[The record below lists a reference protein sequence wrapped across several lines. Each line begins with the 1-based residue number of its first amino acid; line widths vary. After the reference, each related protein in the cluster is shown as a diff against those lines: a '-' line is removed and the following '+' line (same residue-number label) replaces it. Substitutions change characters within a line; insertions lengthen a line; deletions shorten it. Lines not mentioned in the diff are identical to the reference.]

1 MSEALIRAQIKIE
14 MEKVSGIGVVHD
26 YERYARSITDFRQIM
41 TKTGSTTVNGW
52 VIHRES
58 TESAQ
63 VVMGPKGQIERVHAY
78 RIAGVYALDDAN
90 GSEKTFQAILDAIF
104 AQFKATGTLN
114 STAISHKQIQ
124 IDSVTVTKEGEFG
137 DDIYH
142 TAELTLEVMERTAI
156 S

>member
-1 MSEALIRAQIKIE
+1 MSEALIRAQIKAILE
-14 MEKVSGIGVVHD
+14 AVSGIGVVHD

-52 VIHRES
+52 VITRKKTPSE
-58 TESAQ
+58 Q
-63 VVMGPKGQIERVHAY
+63 VIMGPKGQIQRNYLY
-78 RIAGVYALDDAN
+78 RIAGVYALDDAA
-90 GSEKTFQAILDAIF
+90 GSEKTFQGIIDAIF
-104 AQFKATGTLN
+104 AAFKGNGTLN
-114 STAISHKQIQ
+114 GTAISHRQIQ
-124 IDSVTVTKEGEFG
+124 IDDVDVTSAGEFG